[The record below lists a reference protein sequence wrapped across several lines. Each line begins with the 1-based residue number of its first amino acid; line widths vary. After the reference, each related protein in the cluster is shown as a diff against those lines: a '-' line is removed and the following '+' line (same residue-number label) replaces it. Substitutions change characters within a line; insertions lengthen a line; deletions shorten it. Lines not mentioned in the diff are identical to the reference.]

1 MMRKFILCLAI
12 VLLAVPAI
20 AEMTQQ
26 EAKEA
31 LKDKGYLYGCT
42 PVNWSITEPVRGGFN
57 YAVQKGEL
65 EIMQLEKQA
74 GLNITS
80 CGSSL
85 PLVAMFKNQPQ
96 ALDFLLKNGYD
107 VNTMITKNA
116 SYLYAATFYKK
127 PESVRVLLD
136 NGIDPNLGNKDFYP
150 INYAIKKNQSE
161 IVKMLLDAGA
171 KPNEKTQ
178 KLIEKTKNQEIKS
191 YFQKL

>member
-1 MMRKFILCLAI
+1 MKKLVLCLAI
-12 VLLAVPAI
+12 LLLVTPVF
-20 AEMTQQ
+20 AEITQQ

-42 PVNWSITEPVRGGFN
+42 PLNWSLVEPERGGFN
-57 YAVQKGEL
+57 WAVMHGRTD
-65 EIMQLEKQA
+65 IMELEKQA

-85 PLVAMFKNQPQ
+85 PSIAIWKNQAE
-96 ALDFLLKNGYD
+96 ALDFLFKNGYD
-107 VNTMITKNA
+107 VNTMISKNA

-127 PESVRVLLD
+127 PESVRVLLN
-136 NGIDPNLGNKDFYP
+136 NGIDPNLGNKDYYP
-150 INYAIKKNQSE
+150 INYAIKKKQPE

-178 KLIEKTKNQEIKS
+178 KLIDKTKNQEIKS
-191 YFQKL
+191 YFEKL